1 MISINT
7 ARDTTTT
14 TTTTTNYYLLLSV
27 KRYPDLIDLFLSFK
41 SFRF

>member
-7 ARDTTTT
+7 ARDTT